1 MNSTATTSS
10 PTFPPSTGPAGDD
23 WFTLPEPVRLTA
35 LAEQA
40 CGRTASGDRETAG
53 AKNLRYALWRFYLAR
68 QASEPDAQFLS
79 FRVPVEIRPGLWKR
93 VALFA
98 YRETPMSGWTVGV
111 EN

>member
-10 PTFPPSTGPAGDD
+10 PTFPPSTGPAGAD

-40 CGRTASGDRETAG
+40 CGVRATAG

-68 QASEPDAQFLS
+68 QASEPDAQFLT
-79 FRVPVEIRPGLWKR
+79 FRVPVEIRSGIWKR

-98 YRETPMSGWTVGV
+98 YRETPLSGWTVGV
-111 EN
+111 EH